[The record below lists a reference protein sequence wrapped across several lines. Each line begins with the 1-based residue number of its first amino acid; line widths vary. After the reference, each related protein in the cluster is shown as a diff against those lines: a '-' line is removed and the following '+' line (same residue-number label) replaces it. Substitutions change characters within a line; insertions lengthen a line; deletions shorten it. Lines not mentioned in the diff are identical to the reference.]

1 MLGVSAAVLVF
12 SFPVLLASAARYR
25 PLWGEVLAFAVL
37 SGITALAAVPVLR
50 RRPWG
55 GWRWPLLGAAFAAH
69 TAATAAVAPAGLF
82 GPPHWSWEIFGWW
95 AVLLLDDRPVRYLVA
110 ALAAHLGTT

>member
-1 MLGVSAAVLVF
+1 MSDPAQTLIADRAAQGIRRGMLGVSAAVLVF

-69 TAATAAVAPAGLF
+69 TAATAAVAPA
-82 GPPHWSWEIFGWW
+82 
-95 AVLLLDDRPVRYLVA
+95 
-110 ALAAHLGTT
+110 